1 MIKITLLGHKS
12 CFCHLYRMVV
22 GKG

>member
-1 MIKITLLGHKS
+1 MNKITLLGRKS
-12 CFCHLYRMVV
+12 CFCHLCRMVV